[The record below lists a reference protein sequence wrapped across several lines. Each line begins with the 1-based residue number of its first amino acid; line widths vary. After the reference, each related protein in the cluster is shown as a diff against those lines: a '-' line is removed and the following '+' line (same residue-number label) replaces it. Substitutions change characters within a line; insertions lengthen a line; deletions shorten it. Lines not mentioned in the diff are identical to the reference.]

1 MKLSSYRSS
10 PARLARHFR
19 ASRDL
24 WKQRAAAKH
33 EQIRSLR
40 VKVGDLAASRDYWKQ
55 RALRAPPA
63 PPDSAAAPGPAA
75 GHAAGGTSPR
85 GLPPPPA
92 PAGAATTAGHALGGA

>member
-24 WKQRAAAKH
+24 WKQRAAAKQ

-40 VKVGDLAASRDYWKQ
+40 VKVRDLAASRDYWKQ
-55 RALRAPPA
+55 RALRVRPA
-63 PPDSAAAPGPAA
+63 PADTAVAPGPAA
-75 GHAAGGTSPR
+75 GHALGGSSTCS
-85 GLPPPPA
+85 LPPPA
-92 PAGAATTAGHALGGA
+92 PADAATGHALGGP